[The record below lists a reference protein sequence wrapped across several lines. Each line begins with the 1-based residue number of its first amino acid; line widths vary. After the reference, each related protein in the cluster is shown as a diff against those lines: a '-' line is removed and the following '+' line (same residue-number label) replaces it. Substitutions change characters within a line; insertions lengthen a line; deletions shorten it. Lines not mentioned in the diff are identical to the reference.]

1 MSPTS
6 VFLHVLWPRYGHSD
20 PSSVRRS
27 PSWGTL
33 PGPMASQQFPAS
45 SSFRWPR
52 WTLLIPR
59 KCQASDASKGP
70 WGRAPPMPT
79 LMHVA
84 PVPVLA
90 PGCYLRDARSIC
102 LFVCLVCRLLHF
114 VVIRFSGAGVVVGA
128 RSLQCLFLDYP
139 GCEPPGSIGMKT
151 WLSLKIGPN
160 SDGFS
165 WITLEQH
172 HFLPSKLPAH
182 PMTSR

>member
-1 MSPTS
+1 MSQTTSPCDDPEPTVTSLYSIFLDSTGIGLDEGGDMSPTS

-139 GCEPPGSIGMKT
+139 GCEPQAV
-151 WLSLKIGPN
+151 L
-160 SDGFS
+160 
-165 WITLEQH
+165 
-172 HFLPSKLPAH
+172 A
-182 PMTSR
+182 